1 MQPKI
6 FLSYSWGNT
15 QDADLLDEDWKKIGI
30 RLIRDV
36 RDAKYKQNL
45 RQFMQRVHESDYVL
59 LFISKSYLQSQNCMY
74 EALEVFEDP
83 AFADKIL
90 PIITDDAKLYDP
102 LIRLAYIE
110 HWRARASEL
119 DKALKR
125 MRGSSALAASVADDL
140 QQVTKITNSIDAFAD
155 AIRIMRY
162 ASWPAIK
169 EQGYAEIFK
178 YIGYDPSEQEVLEE
192 CSRILALADTEDQE
206 NALVLLQAEHPGSVH
221 VMFTESTIAYK
232 ESKYKKTR
240 RILDSILTVYPD
252 FELAY
257 FNLGVILERHLGDYD
272 GARQAFSR
280 AIQLNP
286 SSSSN
291 HGALG
296 DLLEKRFQDYEAAR
310 TCYEQAIAANPQ
322 DDKAHHALAILFS
335 EKLSNYEAA
344 RHHFEQAI
352 ALNPQHRYH
361 YNYAVV
367 LNKNLSDFTEAQN
380 QYTLALSLNP
390 GHYKS
395 HNNLAIILDTYLNEY
410 DKARYHFERAI
421 EINQAGEEA
430 HHNLGV
436 MLAEKLQDYTAARRH
451 YEAVLQINPSYP
463 TTHGYYALLLDEQ
476 FKEYELARQHYE
488 RALEF
493 TPHHVPIRQRLSQ
506 LLEKQFQD
514 YTGFRYQLEQVL
526 HYRVDNAQDYCNLAI
541 ACTTGGD
548 FQAARQHYEK
558 AIELDATHDAS
569 YRNLGRL
576 LEEQLQ
582 DPDGAHRL
590 YEQALALLPDSAG
603 LHRDFGLTLQHDY
616 FKEYELARHHLERT
630 LELNSNSAANYFN
643 LGSLIYEHFDDP
655 ELANQ
660 YFDRALEAE
669 PDGASCHLNCAVILM
684 SRQEIE
690 KAQEQYAQACALDP
704 QYKTTE
710 YDEIFQI

>member
-110 HWRARASEL
+110 HWRARASEI
-119 DKALKR
+119 DKSLKR
-125 MRGSSALAASVADDL
+125 MRGSSALAASVTDDL
-140 QQVTKITNSIDAFAD
+140 RQVTKIANSIDAFAD
-155 AIRIMRY
+155 AIRVMRY

-169 EQGYAEIFK
+169 DQGYAEIFK
-178 YIGYDPSEQEVLEE
+178 HIGYDPSEQEVLEE
-192 CSRILALADTEDQE
+192 CSRIVALDDTEDQE
-206 NALVLLQAEHPGSVH
+206 NALALLQVEHSESVH
-221 VMFTESTIAYK
+221 VMFTESTIAYN
-232 ESKYKKTR
+232 EGKYKKTR
-240 RILDSILTVYPD
+240 RILDSILTAYPN

-257 FNLGVILERHLGDYD
+257 FNLGIILERHLEDYG
-272 GARQAFSR
+272 GARQAFSQ

-286 SSSSN
+286 SSSNN

-296 DLLEKRFQDYEAAR
+296 DLLEKRFQDYESAR
-310 TCYEQAIAANPQ
+310 ACYEQAIIVNPQ
-322 DDKAHHALAILFS
+322 DDKAHHTLALLLS
-335 EKLSNYEAA
+335 EKLGDCDTA
-344 RHHFEQAI
+344 RYHYEQAI

-361 YNYAVV
+361 YNYAVM
-367 LNKNLSDFTEAQN
+367 LGRNLSDFIEARN
-380 QYTLALSLNP
+380 QYTCALALNP

-395 HNNLAIILDTYLNEY
+395 HNNLAINLEIHFKEY

-421 EINQAGEEA
+421 EVGPNHEEA

-436 MLAEKLQDYTAARRH
+436 MLAEKLQDYAEARRH
-451 YEAVLQINPSYP
+451 YEAVLQINPAYP

-476 FKEYELARQHYE
+476 FGEYELAREHYE

-493 TPHHVPIRQRLSQ
+493 TPHHIPIRQRLSQ
-506 LLEKQFQD
+506 ILEKRYQD
-514 YTGFRYQLEQVL
+514 YIGSRYQLEQVL
-526 HYRVDNAQDYCNLAI
+526 NYRADKALDYYNLAI
-541 ACTTGGD
+541 ACTRGGD
-548 FQAARQHYEK
+548 FKAARQHYEK
-558 AIELDATHDAS
+558 AIEIDAIHDAS

-576 LEEQLQ
+576 LDDQLQ
-582 DPDGAHRL
+582 DPNGARRL
-590 YEQALALLPDSAG
+590 YEQALAILPDSAR
-603 LHRDFGLTLQHDY
+603 LHQDFGLMLQQKY
-616 FKEYELARHHLERT
+616 FKEYELARQHLERA
-630 LELNSNSAANYFN
+630 LELDSKSAANYFN
-643 LGSLIYEHFDDP
+643 LGSLIYEYFDDP
-655 ELANQ
+655 VLANQ

-669 PDGASCHLNCAVILM
+669 PNGASCHLNSAVILM
-684 SRQEIE
+684 SRQEVE

-704 QYKTTE
+704 QYKTAE
-710 YDEIFQI
+710 HDEIFQV